1 MCKVKYAVTVKEIMP
16 HGPVYVGRGA
26 SWLPIPAINCSTP
39 SHAGPYSGLTRK
51 SEVSIIM
58 VLNTA
63 LAEFFCCHVRSI
75 DPLCGVI
82 EFTFLLLCR
91 PTQRKSKPC
100 DPVAPSIATR
110 KKSATRCSPNTT
122 SLIPTIWCSSNTK
135 RFELSMSMVVQLLR
149 HPRILASR
157 DPLFTRRRRTSDRRD
172 LGGFCPKSVVRK
184 KHANSRR
191 KSASIWRSLLSQSPI
206 LKPLRLPQESEDASA
221 LLSIP
226 AP

>member
-1 MCKVKYAVTVKEIMP
+1 MPNFSCKPFKYCVNWP
-16 HGPVYVGRGA
+16 FL
-26 SWLPIPAINCSTP
+26 S
-39 SHAGPYSGLTRK
+39 
-51 SEVSIIM
+51 
-58 VLNTA
+58 
-63 LAEFFCCHVRSI
+63 CHVQSI
-75 DPLCGVI
+75 DPICGLVL
-82 EFTFLLLCR
+82 FTFLLLCR

-110 KKSATRCSPNTT
+110 KKSATRCSRNTT

-157 DPLFTRRRRTSDRRD
+157 DPLFMRRRRTSGTKDS
-172 LGGFCPKSVVRK
+172 GVFCPKSVVRK

-191 KSASIWRSLLSQSPI
+191 KSASICGSLLSQSPI

-226 AP
+226 GP